1 MNRKL
6 HSEFLETSL
15 GISAQFHAA
24 ISECGVLPQQRPTD
38 QPLTTMM
45 CRTIAGQQLS
55 VQAARTIWARVLTD
69 SGTKPFA
76 KYLTS
81 ASPSQLQTCG
91 LSRSKARA
99 MKEIATAASLGRL
112 EAKELATFTHRERSQ
127 HLMEI
132 WGVGQWTADMIGI
145 FYFSDQD
152 VWPESDITVTKTL
165 QRLIGYRRKTRIA
178 ADRFAPQRSLLARYM
193 WKIADATPS
202 NYQAP

>member
-112 EAKELATFTHRERSQ
+112 EAKELATFT
-127 HLMEI
+127 
-132 WGVGQWTADMIGI
+132 
-145 FYFSDQD
+145 
-152 VWPESDITVTKTL
+152 